1 MFSSNP
7 NIAVFI
13 TDMFVIH
20 SGWVGSTEIGDGI
33 SSWIAE
39 NAPQVPNIPLEESAA
54 GCMKV
59 LKDATVENSGSF
71 YNFDGTKIPW

>member
-1 MFSSNP
+1 MADVWIFRL
-7 NIAVFI
+7 
-13 TDMFVIH
+13 
-20 SGWVGSTEIGDGI
+20 GWVGSTEIGDGI
-33 SSWIAE
+33 SSWVTE

-59 LKDATVENSGSF
+59 FKGVTLEDSGCF